1 MLPWKICYRDTR
13 THCLGNK
20 EHLASDQGPS
30 YSRLINALLV
40 KLPDSRWTFII
51 NDHRVHF
58 NFRLLKPQEC
68 KTLFPGN
75 IQTVMSFCSSSNTTA
90 KYRPNTKK
98 NRQQNIC
105 SASKPTELDML
116 DNAFQ
121 DVLFWPNSIAINTIL

>member
-30 YSRLINALLV
+30 YLRLINALLV

-90 KYRPNTKK
+90 KYPPNTKEEQTTK
-98 NRQQNIC
+98 HMLCFKTCRAGY
-105 SASKPTELDML
+105 ASQCMVPFKMSCFGLIQL
-116 DNAFQ
+116 Q
-121 DVLFWPNSIAINTIL
+121 